1 MAQGTSVNGIA
12 GATNA
17 RTKLLTRNTGVSGF
31 VGTPQVASQQKTRR
45 MGGLF
50 GVLTLAWDAMFF
62 LFGAERGT
70 RTLTVSLQ
78 TDFESAASTGSAIS
92 AWGHALC
99 GNQCTRSRPNWRSV
113 RWYQSSPS
121 GLNTAHW
128 VMRPE

>member
-62 LFGAERGT
+62 LFGAKEGT
-70 RTLTVSLQ
+70 EARWGPTLVAIRPDYYSQSYSQ
-78 TDFESAASTGSAIS
+78 TR
-92 AWGHALC
+92 L
-99 GNQCTRSRPNWRSV
+99 RR
-113 RWYQSSPS
+113 
-121 GLNTAHW
+121 
-128 VMRPE
+128 